1 MKTSLFVNDKV
12 KRLVGLFLIVLGS
25 SLMTVII
32 YSQFFR
38 QRVIISAEQ
47 PQIAHF
53 TQLAPN
59 SDHNSFDFTYA
70 AEKTVHAVVHVKT
83 TSMQSTTPSGGG
95 SFYDFFFGDRG
106 GFEQKLQPVAGF
118 GSGVIISS
126 EGYIV
131 TNNHVIDEADK
142 VEVTLNNKH
151 SYTAEVVGRDPN
163 SDIAVLKIKETNLPF
178 ITYGNSDEIKVGEWV
193 LAVGNPYNLTST
205 VTAGIVSAKA
215 RNLNILGERSEN
227 GSNYAI
233 ESFIQTDAAVNP
245 GNSGGALVNTKGE
258 LIGINTAIAS
268 PTGSYIGN
276 SFAIPVTIVKKVVS
290 DIIEYGKVQRALL
303 GVSIKD
309 IDEELLTDKKIDKM
323 EGVYVAGIAKDG
335 AAEAAGIKEGDII
348 LSINNINVNSTGE
361 LQEQISRFRPND
373 KVDVVINHENKRK
386 QISVVLRNMEGST
399 KIVTAKDEDI
409 SILGAQLS
417 EASPVEKHKLGI
429 KSGVKVLNL
438 TQGKLKNEGVQKGF
452 IITQI
457 NNHPVYSVEDVKHEL
472 SGFKGGVLIEGVY
485 PNGIVAYYA
494 FGV

>member
-1 MKTSLFVNDKV
+1 MILATC
-12 KRLVGLFLIVLGS
+12 LI
-25 SLMTVII
+25 TVFI
-32 YSQFFR
+32 YSKFVR
-38 QRVIISAEQ
+38 KPVIISAEQ
-47 PQIAHF
+47 PQYPHL
-53 TQLAPN
+53 TQLSTGTN
-59 SDHNSFDFTYA
+59 GNCLDFTYA
-70 AEKTVHAVVHVKT
+70 ADKTVHAVVHVKT
-83 TSMQSTTPSGGG
+83 TSVQNVTSGGT
-95 SFYDFFFGDRG
+95 FYDFFFGERN
-106 GFEQKLQPVAGF
+106 FQEKPQPVSGF
-118 GSGVIISS
+118 GSGVIISAD
-126 EGYIV
+126 GYII

-151 SYTAEVVGRDPN
+151 TYTAKVIGRDPD
-163 SDIAVLKIKETNLPF
+163 SDIAVLKIDESNLQY
-178 ITYGNSDEIKVGEWV
+178 ITYGNSDDIKVGEWV

-215 RNLNILGERSEN
+215 RNLNILSDRNDKRG
-227 GSNYAI
+227 NYAI

-276 SFAIPVTIVKKVVS
+276 SFAIPVSIVKKVAS

-309 IDEELLTDKKIDKM
+309 IDEDLLRDKKLDKI

-348 LSINNINVNSTGE
+348 LSVNNVNVNSTSE
-361 LQEQISRFRPND
+361 LQEQISRFRPKD
-373 KVDVVINHENKRK
+373 KVDLVIMQDNKRK
-386 QISVVLRNMEGST
+386 QISVILRNMEGNT
-399 KIVTAKDEDI
+399 KIITSNDEEL
-409 SILGAQLS
+409 SLLGAQLGEVS
-417 EASPVEKHKLGI
+417 SAEKHKLGI

-438 TQGKLKNEGVQKGF
+438 AQGKLKDEGVQKGF
-452 IITQI
+452 IITKI
-457 NNHPVYSVEDVKHEL
+457 NNHPVYSTEDVKNEL

-485 PNGIVAYYA
+485 PNGVLAYYA